1 MYIFTLSFQTDRT
14 TAMLLL
20 SPTSSTALP
29 WSSSWM
35 SPIPHVADPVH
46 HGHVEEQRQADGAS
60 LHRSLQRHLFHQGG
74 QCWPR
79 ITGRKGDGME
89 MDLKAKYR
97 GLPNSS
103 LDDLIILV
111 IFQTRYFQGQHKG
124 SPWLSLQRNSV
135 RKFAL
140 LQKDYFCWIIFH
152 FDVFTNWRIPTQG
165 FVGR

>member
-1 MYIFTLSFQTDRT
+1 MAIIMD
-14 TAMLLL
+14 
-20 SPTSSTALP
+20 
-29 WSSSWM
+29 
-35 SPIPHVADPVH
+35 VADPVH

-74 QCWPR
+74 QCLPR

-124 SPWLSLQRNSV
+124 SP
-135 RKFAL
+135 
-140 LQKDYFCWIIFH
+140 
-152 FDVFTNWRIPTQG
+152 
-165 FVGR
+165 